1 MTQHAQIRVPAPPG
15 EPTRAPF
22 PLMASI
28 APVIAAVAI
37 WAITRSPYVLMFA
50 ILGPVIAIAGMMDSR
65 ISGSRTRRRQAR
77 AYDEAIEELADRLDD
92 HHSAEREKRL
102 TQTPTAREVLDDG
115 GRIMRW
121 RSPDHR
127 RGAVVLGLGDSPST
141 LSLTGATEAPENE
154 ELVRQAAVISE
165 APCTVDASR
174 GIAVL
179 GPPVLARAV
188 CRGYVLQLCHAMDPR
203 TMSIVSLPE
212 TGWDW
217 ARQLPHFTQ
226 AGEAALTVRVV
237 EDPTIAVPDAD
248 VTLAVSDAIE
258 TVPSRCA
265 ELVSCDVAN
274 SAAWQ
279 SADDPADARELM
291 IHPVTAVAA
300 EAYARRL
307 SALATDTGIMSAFD
321 APPDTVEWS
330 ELSHSDSGAGT
341 RAVLGRSSRGDVVV
355 DLIEH
360 GPHAVIGGTTG
371 SGKSELLSTW
381 ALSLAARNAPS
392 ELALLLVDFKGGATF
407 GPLQALPHVVG
418 VITDLDPQGATRAL
432 ESLKAEVTYRERT
445 LREQG
450 EHDSANV
457 TSLGRLVIIVDE
469 FAAMLD
475 GFPELHALFVD
486 IAARGR
492 SLGMHLVLCTQ
503 RPTGVV
509 KDSLLANCTLR
520 VSLRVNNRSDSS
532 AVVGVDSAA
541 SLPVDPPGR
550 SIVVVP
556 DNEPMTVQIAR
567 VRAEDIDAVAR
578 AHAGEHT
585 PRRPWLDP
593 LPTTIPLGSLPR
605 SADAFVIG
613 MADLPREQRQDV
625 AQWSPSAH
633 GSLLALGA
641 SRVGK
646 STFARSIEEQAGER
660 WHVSVLSDDLE
671 RAFDEL
677 ERLATQS
684 EQPGQESARRG
695 TVLVIDDLDAMLG
708 RLGDDDAD
716 HTISLLSRVLR
727 TGPRAG
733 VWVLATAQRLGRGM
747 NSLGQ
752 LFDST
757 IMMRM
762 ASRQEHILAGGDSST
777 YAENRPAGGAVWN
790 GTVLQLASVELA
802 PRPRD
807 GLRAA
812 LLDVA
817 ATETVLVC
825 TARPQ
830 QTAARIRERHPDAT
844 VTMLTMGTAAAHR
857 DESAHQLIL
866 VGDADAWQTN
876 WSLLATLRPTSTL
889 VVESCSPGEYRAITR
904 SRARPPY
911 LHVQPGRAWRIA
923 NDGVITRCQL

>member
-15 EPTRAPF
+15 EQTRAPF
-22 PLMASI
+22 PVMASI

-65 ISGSRTRRRQAR
+65 MTGRRTKRRQTHEYHR
-77 AYDEAIEELADRLDD
+77 AIDELTEQLGDR
-92 HHSAEREKRL
+92 HAVEREKRL
-102 TQTPTAREVLDDG
+102 TQTPSAREVLDDG
-115 GRIMRW
+115 GRMMRW

-127 RGAVVLGLGDSPST
+127 RRAVVLGLGDLPST

-154 ELVRQAAVISE
+154 ELCRKAAVISD

-179 GPPVLARAV
+179 GPPILARAV
-188 CRGYVLQLCHAMDPR
+188 CRGYLLQLCNAADPR
-203 TMSIVSLPE
+203 SMSIVSLPE

-217 ARQLPHFTQ
+217 ARQLPHSTR

-237 EDPTIAVPDAD
+237 EDPTLAVPDAD

-258 TVPSRCA
+258 TVPSSCA
-265 ELVSCDVAN
+265 ELVSCE
-274 SAAWQ
+274 SAVTADWQ
-279 SADDPADARELM
+279 GADDPADARELTTY
-291 IHPVTAVAA
+291 PVTTVAA

-307 SALATDTGIMSAFD
+307 AALAADTGIMSAFG
-321 APPDTVEWS
+321 APPDVVDWS
-330 ELSHSDSGAGT
+330 ELSHSDSGVGT
-341 RAVLGRSSRGDVVV
+341 RAALGRDSRGDVVV
-355 DLIEH
+355 DLVEH

-381 ALSLAARNAPS
+381 ALSLAARNTPS

-407 GPLQALPHVVG
+407 GPLQTLPHVVG

-457 TSLGRLVIIVDE
+457 TGLGRLVIIVDE

-556 DNEPMTVQIAR
+556 DSEPMTVQIAR
-567 VRAEDIDAVAR
+567 VRPEDIDVVAR
-578 AHAGEHT
+578 AHAGERM

-593 LPTTIPLGSLPR
+593 LPTVIELSSLPR
-605 SADAFVIG
+605 SADAFVLG
-613 MADLPREQRQDV
+613 MADIPREQRQDV
-625 AQWSPSAH
+625 AQWSPSAQ
-633 GSLLALGA
+633 GSLLVLGA
-641 SRVGK
+641 ARAGK
-646 STFARSIEEQAGER
+646 STFARCLEEQAGER
-660 WHVSVLSDDLE
+660 WHVSVLPDDLE

-677 ERLATQS
+677 ERLAAQS
-684 EQPGQESARRG
+684 EQPGQEAARRG

-733 VWVLATAQRLGRGM
+733 VWAVATAQRLGRGM
-747 NSLGQ
+747 NSLGA

-777 YAENRPAGGAVWN
+777 FSDNRPAGSAVWN
-790 GTVLQLASVELA
+790 GTTLQLASVELA
-802 PRPRD
+802 LRPHD
-807 GLRAA
+807 GLNAA
-812 LLDVA
+812 LLEVA

-830 QTAARIRERHPDAT
+830 QTAARLRQRHPDAT
-844 VTMLTMGTAAAHR
+844 VTMLAVGTSAARH
-857 DESAHQLIL
+857 DESARQVIL

-876 WSLLATLRPTSTL
+876 WSLLATLRATSTL
-889 VVESCSPGEYRAITR
+889 VVESCSPSEYRAITR